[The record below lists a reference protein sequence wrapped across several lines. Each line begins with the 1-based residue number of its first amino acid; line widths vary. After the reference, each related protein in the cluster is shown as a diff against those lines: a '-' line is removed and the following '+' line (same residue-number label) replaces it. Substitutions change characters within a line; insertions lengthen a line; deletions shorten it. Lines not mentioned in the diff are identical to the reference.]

1 MAQLG
6 RKVVGCFSGGQI
18 DYGGRRRM
26 LMRRDQRSDD
36 CGEED
41 ADRRNAEAVRA
52 PHDPEPQ
59 LPLNMVT
66 APGT

>member
-1 MAQLG
+1 
-6 RKVVGCFSGGQI
+6 
-18 DYGGRRRM
+18 M

-36 CGEED
+36 CGDED